1 MSEYP
6 PDDRWGSAFFGLPA
20 MLAFA
25 VVVAAATTSDG
36 FTGAVYAIVG
46 VLVLFLAIG
55 LAMTIAKRS

>member
-6 PDDRWGSAFFGLPA
+6 PDDRVGSAWFGLPS
-20 MLAFA
+20 MLAVT
-25 VVVAAATTSDG
+25 VVIAAATTSDG
-36 FTGAVYAIVG
+36 LIGLLYAVIG